1 MLWSRAVSRA
11 GGTGGN
17 ASVVRWPRP
26 CRGAAR
32 SWTSGARTGRSWR
45 MSSRGAGNAASTS
58 TRGVSTSRR
67 TSPDLVALARHRYP
81 HWSGHVLVG
90 DAAGWSPPRRWD
102 VVRTELV
109 YVDSGVRPALV
120 RRLLREFV
128 SPGGSLL
135 VCRYGDRTET
145 ARPARRRT
153 PRGAGLL
160 GLLPRGRPHRHRR
173 RRAGAHGRR
182 GGAPPLTRGS
192 SQATRPGS
200 PRRNTG
206 LGALPARDGTVGRR
220 TDVLPHLG
228 GSSLTPHGEGGTAGI
243 R

>member
-1 MLWSRAVSRA
+1 
-11 GGTGGN
+11 
-17 ASVVRWPRP
+17 
-26 CRGAAR
+26 
-32 SWTSGARTGRSWR
+32 
-45 MSSRGAGNAASTS
+45 
-58 TRGVSTSRR
+58 
-67 TSPDLVALARHRYP
+67 
-81 HWSGHVLVG
+81 HVLVG
-90 DAAGWSPPRRWD
+90 DAAGCSPPRRWD

-206 LGALPARDGTVGRR
+206 PVRCRPAMGRSAAAPTSFLTSAAPPSRR
-220 TDVLPHLG
+220 TVREEPLG
-228 GSSLTPHGEGGTAGI
+228 SGDLIVART
-243 R
+243 